1 MDFNS
6 SHVRW
11 APLFYSVLLA
21 LSVIAFWPGYLAVP
35 KSDIGGW
42 THFHAVTG
50 TLWLAMPIVQPW
62 AIRSGRRALHVG
74 IGRASVL
81 LFALVIVGFVGLA
94 HASMQGKSPA
104 GQAVDAYFF
113 YVRVVLALDFHTWGA
128 PWTAWKA
135 LARQFAALP
144 II

>member
-50 TLWLAMPIVQPW
+50 TLWLAMLIVQPW

-74 IGRASVL
+74 IGRASAL

-94 HASMQGKSPA
+94 HASMQGNHPPGKRSMLTSSTFAWCSRSTSTPGVRPGPRGRRSRASSP
-104 GQAVDAYFF
+104 
-113 YVRVVLALDFHTWGA
+113 RC
-128 PWTAWKA
+128 
-135 LARQFAALP
+135 R
-144 II
+144 

>member
-1 MDFNS
+1 M
-6 SHVRW
+6 
-11 APLFYSVLLA
+11 
-21 LSVIAFWPGYLAVP
+21 
-35 KSDIGGW
+35 
-42 THFHAVTG
+42 TG
-50 TLWLAMPIVQPW
+50 TLWLAMLIVQPW

-135 LARQFAALP
+135 LASQFAALP